1 MDQFYAMERRREGE
15 GGEGSE
21 GERMTEV
28 RKREVEMLIPI
39 NLPHAIVIEE
49 GELWETLRHL
59 SICGAVPLL
68 FLSVFIT
75 TDRVYI

>member
-1 MDQFYAMERRREGE
+1 MR
-15 GGEGSE
+15 
-21 GERMTEV
+21 EV